1 MLFRKITHNGARRDT
16 IRIPRQALPSLA
28 SRINALKPLI
38 PLA

>member
-1 MLFRKITHNGARRDT
+1 MLIRKITHDTSRRDT
-16 IRIPRQALPSLA
+16 IRIRRQASPSLA

>member
-1 MLFRKITHNGARRDT
+1 MLFRKITHDGSSRDT
-16 IRIPRQALPSLA
+16 IRIRRQTLPPLT